1 MTNLLE
7 VVEMTVRK
15 EGSTKVDVI
24 HLRIGEMSG
33 VNIEAL
39 TFAFEVLS
47 KETLAETAQ
56 LKCETVPLAIR
67 CRVCGLESHPDEF
80 VFRCSS
86 CESSEIDIVSGRE
99 MEIDYISVEDDER
112 STKRDSACCGGGT

>member
-1 MTNLLE
+1 MTNLLG
-7 VVEMTVRK
+7 VVEKTALK
-15 EGSTKVDVI
+15 AGSTKVDVI

-47 KETLAETAQ
+47 KGTVAESAQ

-67 CRVCGLESHPDEF
+67 CRVCGSESHPDEF

-86 CESSEIDIVSGRE
+86 CGSSETDIISGRE
-99 MEIDYISVEDDER
+99 MEIDYILVNDDER
-112 STKRDSACCGGGT
+112 STKRDSACCGGNT